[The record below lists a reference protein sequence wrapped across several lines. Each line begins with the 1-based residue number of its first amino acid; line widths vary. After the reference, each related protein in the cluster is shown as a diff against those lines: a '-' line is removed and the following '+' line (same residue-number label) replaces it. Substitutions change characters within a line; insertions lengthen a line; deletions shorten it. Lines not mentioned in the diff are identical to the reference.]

1 MVDGRS
7 GAVAHGLLKDF
18 GLREGAVGSSVG
30 HDAHNIILAGTN
42 EAEMQLALRTIRAMR
57 GGVCVVRGGRVESL
71 EGDWQPERI
80 VVLEFENME
89 TAKNWLESPEYRPA
103 RNLRHKS
110 AVTRSI
116 LVEGFPS

>member
-1 MVDGRS
+1 MAAYVILDIVIKDPAVYEAYKTPAAASVAAYGGRY
-7 GAVAHGLLKDF
+7 L
-18 GLREGAVGSSVG
+18 
-30 HDAHNIILAGTN
+30 
-42 EAEMQLALRTIRAMR
+42 
-57 GGVCVVRGGRVESL
+57 VRGGRVESL